1 MKLNQLLLIGF
12 IGLLNFSMTAQTFM
26 KGLDGVS
33 RKKTAYITLTDG
45 TELECVIEKLPKKK
59 GNIEEVVYSVE
70 GQKKK
75 MTLEPTDIA
84 HMYLPP
90 SALAKYAA
98 ISDVTGNLNKMM
110 STDMDGEILGKGYT
124 YFEST
129 EVMIKKKKMTLLM
142 QLVNPDYSNGIKVYH
157 DPYSGETM
165 SASVGGMEVAG
176 GIDKSYFVKKGNA
189 PAYKMEKKDYKDG
202 FNELFDGC
210 RALTGLDKKERAWR
224 DLATHIFTFNSKC
237 N

>member
-33 RKKTAYITLTDG
+33 RKKTAYITLTNG
-45 TELECVIEKLPKKK
+45 KEIECVIEKLPKKK
-59 GNIEEVVYSVE
+59 GNIEEVVYSVN
-70 GQKKK
+70 GDKKK
-75 MTLEPTDIA
+75 LTLKPEEISQ
-84 HMYLPP
+84 MYLPP
-90 SALAKYAA
+90 SAYAKYAA
-98 ISDVTGNLNKMM
+98 LSDVTSNLNKMM
-110 STDMDGEILGKGYT
+110 STDMDGEILNKGYT

-129 EVMIKKKKMTLLM
+129 DVMIKKKKMTLLM

-165 SASVGGMEVAG
+165 SAGVGGVELAG
-176 GIDKSYFVKKGNA
+176 GIDKSYFVKVGNA
-189 PAYKMEKKDYKDG
+189 PAYKLEKKDYKDD
-202 FNELFDGC
+202 FSKLFKSC
-210 RALTGLDKKERAWR
+210 KALTSLDKKEKAWKN
-224 DLATHIFTFNSKC
+224 LAEHIFTFNSKC